1 MKKVVGKDFRKEADT
16 GDVNNG
22 TEATKKV
29 GGWAGV
35 EGQETGTSECSEGHL
50 WELRSQ
56 NDSRSGVERNT

>member
-1 MKKVVGKDFRKEADT
+1 MKKVVVKDFRKEADT
-16 GDVNNG
+16 GDVTKG
-22 TEATKKV
+22 TAATKKV

-35 EGQETGTSECSEGHL
+35 EGQETGTSECIKGHL